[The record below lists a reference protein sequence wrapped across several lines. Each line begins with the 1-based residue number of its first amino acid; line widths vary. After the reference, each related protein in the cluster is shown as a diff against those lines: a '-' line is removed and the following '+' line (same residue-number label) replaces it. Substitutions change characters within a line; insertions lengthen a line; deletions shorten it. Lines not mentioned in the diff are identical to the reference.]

1 MSAPS
6 RDEVFAALRKQGI
19 RPIKVIAKNAPPMHA
34 GVRKRVVFGIVIAV
48 AVGAGLVGGLI
59 ATHANK
65 DPTNGTTETV
75 PMGEPSTNGVIRQ
88 TRRHLVVAQPL
99 ARQRIHGNRE
109 RIETVPSTL
118 FKYSS
123 EAFLARFAEPG
134 RKVNDYTLPPAVE
147 TNFVVALK
155 APVMVATDELTEYTD
170 LKRIVAGMKREM
182 SAYLAG
188 GGTVQGY
195 VAELVKRQKM
205 ELTYREK
212 AEKYLSDLLAAKS
225 DDATAGKQ
233 SNTLATAYAYWLKA
247 NASLQSMGI
256 APLLLPDELRA
267 YQMSLDI
274 DDMDGIPTIESRAIE
289 SPPVEIPKK

>member
-6 RDEVFAALRKQGI
+6 RDEVFSALRKQGI
-19 RPIKVIAKNAPPMHA
+19 RPIKVIAKDAPPVYA
-34 GVRKRVVFGIVIAV
+34 GVRKRVVFWIVIAV
-48 AVGAGLVGGLI
+48 AVIAGLVGWLVK
-59 ATHANK
+59 AEVQK
-65 DPTNGTTETV
+65 DQTSGATETT
-75 PMGEPSTNGVIRQ
+75 PMGETGTNYVVRQ
-88 TRRHLVVAQPL
+88 TKGRLVVAQPL

-109 RIETVPSTL
+109 RIETVPPSL
-118 FKYSS
+118 FTHPS

-134 RKVNDYTLPPAVE
+134 RKVNDYTLPPAVA

-182 SAYLAG
+182 SAYLSG

-205 ELTYREK
+205 ELAYREK
-212 AEKYLSDLLAAKS
+212 AEKYLSELLAAKS
-225 DDATAGKQ
+225 ADAADGKQ
-233 SNTLATAYAYWLKA
+233 ANTLASAYAYWLKA

-274 DDMDGIPTIESRAIE
+274 DDMEGIPTIESKVIE
-289 SPPVEIPKK
+289 SPPVEIPKR